1 MKSMGQTQEE
11 YYRGV
16 RMVPYDLLKELVL
29 AVAGV
34 GVLAILVAAFLS
46 SPDVAPVTIANWSQA
61 DPVDFVTT
69 ATGELA
75 GTTTSAGYG
84 APYNT
89 TPDAFQSWGPIAPQA
104 WFGVRIPID
113 SANAYVIDPLKH
125 ASFTNSTLA
134 ASLTQ
139 WQAATPD
146 QQAAWLDAYTT
157 ALADATVKDGNVTV
171 ASGDYG
177 PLTLMMSN
185 LLGVAQ
191 TGGLDGLL
199 AINGRFYQTDYTQ
212 PLLFMG
218 DGGYFDGLAANE
230 HLSGDLWGMM
240 NETGTYPGQ
249 TWLWLYTMWYQVP
262 PFTSDTG
269 FLGLNAGN
277 ADLGIIILMTVLTFL
292 LALVPFIPIL
302 RDIPR
307 WLPIH
312 RLIWRAYYAPNGQA
326 PGRPTSVK
334 PLGSSV
340 PPAP

>member
-1 MKSMGQTQEE
+1 MGETQEE

-16 RMVPYDLLKELVL
+16 RMVPYDLLKELAV

-34 GVLAILVAAFLS
+34 GALAILIAVFLS
-46 SPDVAPVTIANWSQA
+46 SPDVPPVTIATWSQT

-84 APYNT
+84 PPYNS
-89 TPDAFQSWGPIAPQA
+89 TPDAYQHWGPIAPQA

-113 SANAYVIDPLKH
+113 SDNAYVIDPLKH
-125 ASFTNSTLA
+125 ASLSNSTLG
-134 ASLTQ
+134 ASLSQ
-139 WQAATPD
+139 WQAAPPV
-146 QQAAWLDAYTT
+146 QQAKWLDAYTT
-157 ALADATVKDGNVTV
+157 ALGAATVKDGTVTV

-177 PLTLMMSN
+177 PLPSMMSN

-191 TGGLDGLL
+191 SGGLDGLL
-199 AINGRFYQTDYTQ
+199 VTNGRFYQTDYTQ
-212 PLLFMG
+212 PLLFIG
-218 DGGYFDGLAANE
+218 DGGWFAGLAANQ
-230 HLSGDLWGMM
+230 HLSSDLWGMM
-240 NETGTYPGQ
+240 NETGLYPGQ

-262 PFTSDTG
+262 PFTSSTG
-269 FLGLNAGN
+269 FLGLNAHN
-277 ADLGIIILMTVLTFL
+277 ADLGIIILMTVLTLL

-312 RLIWRAYYAPNGQA
+312 RLIWRTYYAPKTNVSGTTA
-326 PGRPTSVK
+326 K
-334 PLGSSV
+334 
-340 PPAP
+340 PAPSAAPPSL